1 MNKRRILIVDD
12 NAMIAKM
19 MGVWLE
25 RTGMYETLQE
35 NKPLLGVSAARR
47 FKPDLILLDV
57 DMPEMAG
64 PKVADALRHDPFLEH
79 MPILF
84 LTPLARKTEG
94 GRLGYKGPAFIPKP
108 VSPAELIDHVAK
120 ALAEPREAD
129 CR

>member
-1 MNKRRILIVDD
+1 MNKQRILIVDD

-25 RTGMYETLQE
+25 RTGNYETLQE

-47 FKPDLILLDV
+47 FKPDLVLLDV
-57 DMPEMAG
+57 DMPGMTG
-64 PKVADALRHDPFLEH
+64 PKVADAIRHDPFLEYT
-79 MPILF
+79 PILF
-84 LTPLARKTEG
+84 LTPLAGKAEA
-94 GRLGYKGPAFIPKP
+94 GRLGYKGPKFIPKP

-120 ALAEPREAD
+120 ALAESHEEA